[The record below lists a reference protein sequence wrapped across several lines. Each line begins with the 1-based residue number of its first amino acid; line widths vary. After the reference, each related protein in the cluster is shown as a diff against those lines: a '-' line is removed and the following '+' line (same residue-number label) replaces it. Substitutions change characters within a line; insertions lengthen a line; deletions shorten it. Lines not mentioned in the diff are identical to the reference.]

1 MSGTASKGR
10 VLYLVMDGDFSRKQ
24 GIPSSNRNH
33 FAIFGSRYTEVFE
46 QVNIMC
52 RVHNVE
58 DEKTLPVG
66 GQGVD
71 VIALPP
77 VHGWRDLMRYGP
89 EIVRAFFDIPRD
101 AVVLLRVPGIYPIL
115 AWLILVLRRRP
126 YGVEA
131 MADAD
136 AQFTPGAYQKRFRSI
151 YRVVWTRMMKLQ
163 CRHAAASSYVTRN
176 ALQSQFPP
184 GRDRPSFSYTT
195 LDLPEQ
201 SLVRRPRSLTSFQK
215 QEIILI
221 NVAMMQKH
229 LKGQDLII
237 RAVSRLLQSGIRL
250 KLWLVGDGDTRG
262 EFEGLAADLGISE
275 NVKFLGRVQ
284 AGAEVFALLDQA
296 DIFVLPSRQ
305 EGLPRVV
312 IEAMARSL
320 PCFASA
326 LPGNYELLDQQFL
339 VGLDDE
345 QDWVQ
350 KLRDAIG
357 KPEFLARASQVNL
370 SAARR
375 FTVGKVQPI
384 RNQFYETLSSRSVE
398 VMTW

>member
-1 MSGTASKGR
+1 MSEATSKGR
-10 VLYLVMDGDFSRKQ
+10 VLYLVMDGDFARKQ
-24 GIPSSNRNH
+24 GVPSSNRNH
-33 FAIFGSRYTEVFE
+33 FAIFGSRYTEVFD
-46 QVNIMC
+46 QVHIMC
-52 RVHNVE
+52 RVHDIE
-58 DEKTLPVG
+58 DDKTLPVG

-77 VHGWRDLMRYGP
+77 VHGWRGLLRHGP
-89 EIVRAFFDIPRD
+89 DIVRAFLYIPRD

-115 AWLILVLRRRP
+115 AWLILAMRRQP

-136 AQFTPGAYQKRFRSI
+136 AQFTPGAYQRRFRRF
-151 YRVVWTRMMKLQ
+151 YRLVWTWMMRLQ
-163 CRHAAASSYVTRN
+163 CRHAAASSYVTTN

-184 GRDRPSFSYTT
+184 GAGKPSFSYTT

-201 SLVRRPRSLTSFQK
+201 SLVRRPRSRASFEK
-215 QEIILI
+215 GELILV

-237 RAVSRLLQSGIRL
+237 RAMAQLVQSGLRL

-262 EFEGLAADLGISE
+262 EFERLAAELGVSE
-275 NVKFLGRVQ
+275 HVRFLGRVQ

-326 LPGNYELLDQQFL
+326 LPGNHELLDREFL
-339 VGLDDE
+339 VRLDDE
-345 QDWVQ
+345 QDWVL

-357 KPEFLARASQVNL
+357 RPEFLARASQINL
-370 SAARR
+370 AAAQR
-375 FTVGKVQPI
+375 FTVGRIQPI
-384 RNQFYETLSSRSVE
+384 RNQFYETLSSCSA
-398 VMTW
+398 

>member
-1 MSGTASKGR
+1 MLDKPSKCG
-10 VLYLVMDGDFSRKQ
+10 VLYLVMDGDFSRKK

-33 FAIFGSRYTEVFE
+33 FAIFGSRYTEAFE
-46 QVNIMC
+46 KIYIMC

-58 DEKTLPVG
+58 DEKSLPVG
-66 GQGVD
+66 GPGVD

-89 EIVRAFFDIPRD
+89 EILRIFLNIPRD

-115 AWLILVLRRRP
+115 AWLVLVMRRQP

-136 AQFTPGAYQKRFRSI
+136 AQFAPGAYQKRFRRV
-151 YRVVWTRMMKLQ
+151 YRVVWTQMMKLQ
-163 CRHAAASSYVTRN
+163 CRHAAASSYVTKN
-176 ALQSQFPP
+176 ALQAQFPP
-184 GRDRPSFSYTT
+184 GRGRPSFSYTT
-195 LDLPEQ
+195 LDLPEP
-201 SLVRRPRSLTSFQK
+201 SLVDSPRSRESFQK

-237 RAVSRLLQSGIRL
+237 KAVSRLAQSGIRIR
-250 KLWLVGDGDTRG
+250 LWLVGDGDTRSD
-262 EFEGLAADLGISE
+262 FETLAADLGVSE
-275 NVKFLGRVQ
+275 NVKFLGKVQ
-284 AGAEVFALLDQA
+284 AGTEVFALLDQA

-312 IEAMARSL
+312 IEAMARAL

-326 LPGNYELLDQQFL
+326 LPGNYELLEPRFL
-339 VGLDDE
+339 VGLDDD
-345 QDWVQ
+345 QDWAE
-350 KLRDAIG
+350 KLRHAINE
-357 KPEFLARASQVNL
+357 PEFLARASQANL

-375 FTVGKVQPI
+375 YTVGKIQPI
-384 RNQFYETLSSRSVE
+384 RNEFYQTLCSRSL
-398 VMTW
+398 

>member
-1 MSGTASKGR
+1 MSQTSSKGR
-10 VLYLVMDGDFSRKQ
+10 VLYLVMDGDFARKQ
-24 GIPSSNRNH
+24 GVPSSNRNH
-33 FAIFGSRYTEVFE
+33 FAIFGSRYTQVFD
-46 QVNIMC
+46 QVYIMC
-52 RVHNVE
+52 RVHDVE
-58 DEKTLPVG
+58 DERTLPVG

-77 VHGWRDLMRYGP
+77 VHGWRGLLRYGP
-89 EIVRAFFDIPRD
+89 QIVKAFVDIPRD

-115 AWLILVLRRRP
+115 AWLILALRRQP

-136 AQFTPGAYQKRFRSI
+136 AQFTPGAYQRRFRSF
-151 YRVVWTRMMKLQ
+151 YRLVWTRMMKLQ
-163 CRHAAASSYVTRN
+163 CRHAAASSYVTTN

-184 GRDRPSFSYTT
+184 GAGRPSFSYTT

-201 SLVRRPRSLTSFQK
+201 ALVRRPRSRASFDKPELT
-215 QEIILI
+215 LV

-237 RAVSRLLQSGIRL
+237 RAVARLVQSGLRT

-262 EFEGLAADLGISE
+262 EFERLAAELGVAE

-312 IEAMARSL
+312 IEAMARAL

-326 LPGNYELLDQQFL
+326 LPGNHELLDAPFL
-339 VGLDDE
+339 VRLNDE
-345 QDWVQ
+345 EDWVL
-350 KLRDAIG
+350 KLRDALRR
-357 KPEFLARASQVNL
+357 PELLAQASQANL
-370 SAARR
+370 AAARR
-375 FTVGKVQPI
+375 FTVGRIQPI
-384 RNQFYETLSSRSVE
+384 RNRFYETLSACSA
-398 VMTW
+398 

>member
-1 MSGTASKGR
+1 MSKQTPNDR
-10 VLYLVMDGDFSRKQ
+10 VLYLVMDGDFARKR
-24 GIPSSNRNH
+24 GVASSNRNH
-33 FAIFGSRYTEVFE
+33 FAIFGRRYTEVFE
-46 QVNIMC
+46 QVYIMC
-52 RVHNVE
+52 RVHDVE
-58 DEKTLPVG
+58 DERTLPVG

-77 VHGWRDLMRYGP
+77 VHGWRDLMRHGP
-89 EIVRAFFDIPRD
+89 DIVKAFCNIPRD

-115 AWLILVLRRRP
+115 AWLMLAMRRQP

-136 AQFTPGAYQKRFRSI
+136 AQFTPGAYQKRFRGF
-151 YRVVWTRMMKLQ
+151 YRMVWTRMMKLQ
-163 CRHAAASSYVTRN
+163 CRHAAASSYVTTN

-184 GRDRPSFSYTT
+184 RAGRPSFSYTT

-201 SLVRRPRSLTSFQK
+201 SLVRCSRPPASFQK
-215 QEIILI
+215 PEIILI

-237 RAVSRLLQSGIRL
+237 RAVARLAQSGVRL

-262 EFEGLAADLGISE
+262 EFERLAAELGVSD

-326 LPGNYELLDQQFL
+326 LPGNRELLDREFL
-339 VGLDDE
+339 VALDDE
-345 QDWVQ
+345 ADWVL
-350 KLRDAIG
+350 KLHDAIG
-357 KPEFLARASQVNL
+357 KPEFLARASQANL
-370 SAARR
+370 AAARR
-375 FTVGKVQPI
+375 FTVGRIQPI
-384 RNQFYETLSSRSVE
+384 RNRFYETLSSFSLR
-398 VMTW
+398 

>member
-1 MSGTASKGR
+1 MSRETASGR
-10 VLYLVMDGDFSRKQ
+10 VLYLVMDGDFARRQ
-24 GIPSSNRNH
+24 GVPSSNRNH
-33 FAIFGSRYTEVFE
+33 FAIFGSRYTEVFD
-46 QVNIMC
+46 QVYIMC
-52 RVHNVE
+52 RVHDIE
-58 DEKTLPVG
+58 DDKTLPVG

-77 VHGWRDLMRYGP
+77 VHGWRGLVRYGP
-89 EIVRAFFDIPRD
+89 DIVRAFLSIPRD

-115 AWLILVLRRRP
+115 AWLILALRRQP

-136 AQFTPGAYQKRFRSI
+136 AQFTPGAYQRRFRSF
-151 YRVVWTRMMKLQ
+151 YRLVWTRMMRLQ
-163 CRHAAASSYVTRN
+163 CRHAAASSYVTTK

-184 GRDRPSFSYTT
+184 GAGRPSFSYTT

-201 SLVRRPRSLTSFQK
+201 SLVRRPRSRASFDKPELT
-215 QEIILI
+215 LI

-237 RAVSRLLQSGIRL
+237 RAVAQLAQSGLRL

-262 EFEGLAADLGISE
+262 EFERLAAELGVSE
-275 NVKFLGRVQ
+275 HVRFLGRVQ

-326 LPGNYELLDQQFL
+326 LPGNHELLDREFL
-339 VGLDDE
+339 VRLDDE
-345 QDWVQ
+345 QDWVL
-350 KLRDAIG
+350 KLRDALG
-357 KPEFLARASQVNL
+357 RPEFLARASQVNL
-370 SAARR
+370 AAARR
-375 FTVGKVQPI
+375 FTVGRIQPI
-384 RNQFYETLSSRSVE
+384 RNQFYETLSSCSA
-398 VMTW
+398 

>member
-1 MSGTASKGR
+1 MLDRISNAR

-24 GIPSSNRNH
+24 GVPSSNRNH
-33 FAIFGSRYTEVFE
+33 FAIFGSRYTEVF
-46 QVNIMC
+46 QKVYIMC

-66 GQGVD
+66 GPGVE

-77 VHGWRDLMRYGP
+77 VHGWRGLIKHGP
-89 EIVRAFFDIPRD
+89 EILRKFFDIPRD

-115 AWLILVLRRRP
+115 AWLILAMKRRP

-136 AQFTPGAYQKRFRSI
+136 AQFTPGAYQKRFRRF

-163 CRHAAASSYVTRN
+163 CRHAAASSYVTRD
-176 ALQSQFPP
+176 ALQARFPP
-184 GRDRPSFSYTT
+184 GPDRPSFSYTT
-195 LDLPEQ
+195 LDLPES
-201 SLVRRPRSLTSFQK
+201 SLVRRPRSQASFRK
-215 QEIILI
+215 REIILI

-237 RAVSRLLQSGIRL
+237 RAVSRLVQSGIRV
-250 KLWLVGDGDTRG
+250 KLWLVGDGETRR
-262 EFEGLAADLGISE
+262 EFEALAADLGVAE

-312 IEAMARSL
+312 IEAMARAL

-326 LPGNYELLDQQFL
+326 LPGNYELLDPQFL
-339 VGLDDE
+339 VGLNDE
-345 QDWVQ
+345 QDWVE
-350 KLRDAIG
+350 KLRHAISE
-357 KPEFLARASQVNL
+357 PEFLAQASRANL

-375 FTVGKVQPI
+375 FTVGRIQPI
-384 RNQFYETLSSRSVE
+384 RNLFYQTLSSSSA
-398 VMTW
+398 

>member
-1 MSGTASKGR
+1 MLVKTSNRG
-10 VLYLVMDGDFSRKQ
+10 VLYLIMDGDFSRKR
-24 GIPSSNRNH
+24 GVPSSNRNH
-33 FAIFGSRYTEVFE
+33 FAIFGSRYTDVFE
-46 QVNIMC
+46 KVYIMC
-52 RVHNVE
+52 RVHDVE

-66 GQGVD
+66 GPGVE

-77 VHGWRDLMRYGP
+77 VHGWRGLFRHGP
-89 EIVRAFFDIPRD
+89 EILWRFLDIPRD

-115 AWLILVLRRRP
+115 AWLILAMRRQH

-136 AQFTPGAYQKRFRSI
+136 AQFTPGAYQKRFRKL

-176 ALQSQFPP
+176 ALQTQFPP
-184 GRDRPSFSYTT
+184 GPGRPSFSYTT
-195 LDLPEQ
+195 LDLPES
-201 SLVRRPRSLTSFQK
+201 SLVPRPRSLVSFKK

-237 RAVSRLLQSGIRL
+237 KAVSTLVRSGTRI
-250 KLWLVGDGDTRG
+250 KLWLVGDGDTRD
-262 EFEGLAADLGISE
+262 EFETLAADLGISE
-275 NVKFLGRVQ
+275 HVKFLGKVQ
-284 AGAEVFALLDQA
+284 AGTEVFALLDQA

-312 IEAMARSL
+312 IEAMARGL

-326 LPGNYELLDQQFL
+326 LPGNYELLDSQFL
-339 VGLDDE
+339 VGLNDE

-350 KLRDAIG
+350 KLRHAVNE
-357 KPEFLARASQVNL
+357 PALLAQASQTNL

-375 FTVGKVQPI
+375 FTVGRIQPI
-384 RNQFYETLSSRSVE
+384 RNEFYATLSSRSL
-398 VMTW
+398 

>member
-1 MSGTASKGR
+1 MRNEPGISATMSKTRA
-10 VLYLVMDGDFSRKQ
+10 LYLVMDGDFARRK

-33 FAIFGSRYTEVFE
+33 FAIFGSRYTQVFE
-46 QVNIMC
+46 KVTIMC
-52 RVHNVE
+52 RVHDVE

-66 GQGVD
+66 GPGVD

-77 VHGWRDLMRYGP
+77 VHGWRGLLEYGP
-89 EIVRAFFDIPRD
+89 RILKAFCNIPRD
-101 AVVLLRVPGIYPIL
+101 AVVILRVPGIYPIL
-115 AWLILVLRRRP
+115 AWLILALRRQP

-136 AQFTPGAYQKRFRSI
+136 AQFTPCAYQKRFRSI

-163 CRHAAASSYVTRN
+163 CRHATASSYVTRN

-184 GRDRPSFSYTT
+184 GPDRPSFSYTT
-195 LDLPEQ
+195 LDLPES
-201 SLVRRPRSLTSFQK
+201 SLVKSPRSRASFEK
-215 QEIILI
+215 PEMILV

-237 RAVSRLLQSGIRL
+237 RAVARLVRSGIRP
-250 KLWLVGDGDTRG
+250 KLWLVGDGDTRD
-262 EFEGLAADLGISE
+262 EFERLAADLGVSE
-275 NVKFLGRVQ
+275 HVKFLGRVQ

-312 IEAMARSL
+312 IEAMARAL

-326 LPGNYELLDQQFL
+326 LPGNHELLDREFL
-339 VGLDDE
+339 VALDDE
-345 QDWVQ
+345 QGWVQ

-357 KPEFLARASQVNL
+357 KPDYLAQASQANL
-370 SAARR
+370 AAARR
-375 FTVGKVQPI
+375 YTVGRVQPI
-384 RNQFYETLSSRSVE
+384 RNQFYET
-398 VMTW
+398 

>member
-1 MSGTASKGR
+1 MSKETSKGR
-10 VLYLVMDGDFSRKQ
+10 VLYLVMDGDFARNQ
-24 GIPSSNRNH
+24 GVPSSNRNH
-33 FAIFGSRYTEVFE
+33 FAIFGGRYTEVFD
-46 QVNIMC
+46 QVYIMC
-52 RVHNVE
+52 RVHDVE
-58 DEKTLPVG
+58 DDKTLPVG

-77 VHGWRDLMRYGP
+77 IHGWRDLLRYGLD
-89 EIVRAFFDIPRD
+89 IVKAFVRIPRD

-115 AWLILVLRRRP
+115 AWLILAMRRQP

-136 AQFTPGAYQKRFRSI
+136 AQFTPGAYQKRLRSV
-151 YRVVWTRMMKLQ
+151 YRVIWTRMMKLQ
-163 CRHAAASSYVTRN
+163 CRHAAASSYVTTN

-184 GRDRPSFSYTT
+184 GAGRPSFSYTT

-201 SLVRRPRSLTSFQK
+201 ALVRRPRSRASFEK
-215 QEIILI
+215 QELILI

-237 RAVSRLLQSGIRL
+237 RAVARLVRSGIRP

-262 EFEGLAADLGISE
+262 EFEGLAAELGVLE

-312 IEAMARSL
+312 IEAMARAL

-326 LPGNYELLDQQFL
+326 LPGNHELLDPQFL
-339 VGLDDE
+339 VRQDDV
-345 QDWVQ
+345 QDWVL
-350 KLRDAIG
+350 KLGDTLRR
-357 KPEFLARASQVNL
+357 PELLARASQVNL
-370 SAARR
+370 AAARR
-375 FTVGKVQPI
+375 FTVGKIQPI
-384 RNQFYETLSSRSVE
+384 RNRFYETLSSCSA
-398 VMTW
+398 

>member
-1 MSGTASKGR
+1 MSEKASKGR
-10 VLYLVMDGDFSRKQ
+10 VLYLVMDGDFARRR
-24 GIPSSNRNH
+24 GVPSSNRNH
-33 FAIFGSRYTEVFE
+33 FAIFGSRYTEVFD
-46 QVNIMC
+46 QVHIMC
-52 RVHNVE
+52 RVHDVE
-58 DEKTLPVG
+58 DDKTLPVG

-77 VHGWRDLMRYGP
+77 VHGWRDLLRYGP
-89 EIVRAFFDIPRD
+89 DIVRAFLNIPRD

-115 AWLILVLRRRP
+115 AWLILLMRRQP

-136 AQFTPGAYQKRFRSI
+136 AQFTPGAYQRRLRSF

-163 CRHAAASSYVTRN
+163 CRHAAASSYVTTN
-176 ALQSQFPP
+176 ALQAQFPP
-184 GRDRPSFSYTT
+184 GAGRPSFSYTT
-195 LDLPEQ
+195 LDLPER
-201 SLVRRPRSLTSFQK
+201 SLVRRSRPRASFEK
-215 QEIILI
+215 PELILI

-237 RAVSRLLQSGIRL
+237 RAVAELVQSGLRL
-250 KLWLVGDGDTRG
+250 KLWLVGDGDTRS
-262 EFEGLAADLGISE
+262 EFERLAADLGVSE

-326 LPGNYELLDQQFL
+326 LPGNHELLDPQFL
-339 VGLDDE
+339 VRLDDE
-345 QDWVQ
+345 QDWAL

-357 KPEFLARASQVNL
+357 KPEFLAQASQANL
-370 SAARR
+370 AAARR
-375 FTVGKVQPI
+375 FTVGRIQPI
-384 RNQFYETLSSRSVE
+384 RNRFYETLSSCSA
-398 VMTW
+398 

>member
-1 MSGTASKGR
+1 MSAKTSKGR
-10 VLYLVMDGDFSRKQ
+10 VLYLVMDGDFSRKL
-24 GIPSSNRNH
+24 GMPSSNRNH
-33 FAIFGSRYTEVFE
+33 FAIFGSRYTEAFE
-46 QVNIMC
+46 KVYIMC

-77 VHGWRDLMRYGP
+77 VHGWRDLLRYGP
-89 EIVRAFFDIPRD
+89 EILISFFNIPRD

-115 AWLILVLRRRP
+115 AWLILAMRRRP

-136 AQFTPGAYQKRFRSI
+136 AQFAPGAYQKRFRSV
-151 YRVVWTRMMKLQ
+151 YRMVWTRMMKLQ
-163 CRHAAASSYVTRN
+163 CRLAAASSYVTKN

-184 GRDRPSFSYTT
+184 GPGRPSFSYTT
-195 LDLPEQ
+195 LDLPES
-201 SLVRRPRSLTSFQK
+201 SLVRRPRSRASFQK
-215 QEIILI
+215 PEIILI

-237 RAVSRLLQSGIRL
+237 KAVARLVQSGVRL
-250 KLWLVGDGDTRG
+250 RLWLVGDGDTRS
-262 EFEGLAADLGISE
+262 EFERLAADLGVSE
-275 NVKFLGRVQ
+275 NVRFLGRVQ

-326 LPGNYELLDQQFL
+326 LPGNHELLDQQFL

-345 QDWVQ
+345 QDWVR
-350 KLRDAIG
+350 KLRDAIA
-357 KPEFLARASQVNL
+357 KPQFLAQASQANL

-375 FTVGKVQPI
+375 FTVGKIQPI
-384 RNQFYETLSSRSVE
+384 RNRFYETLSSRSA
-398 VMTW
+398 

>member
-1 MSGTASKGR
+1 MSGNNSNGR
-10 VLYLVMDGDFSRKQ
+10 VLYLVMDGDFARRQ
-24 GIPSSNRNH
+24 GVPSSNRNH
-33 FAIFGSRYTEVFE
+33 FAIFGSRYTEVFDR
-46 QVNIMC
+46 VYIMC
-52 RVHNVE
+52 RVHDVE

-66 GQGVD
+66 GPGVD

-77 VHGWRDLMRYGP
+77 VHGWRGLLRHGP
-89 EIVRAFFDIPRD
+89 DIVKAFLKIPRD

-115 AWLILVLRRRP
+115 AWLILAMRRQP

-136 AQFTPGAYQKRFRSI
+136 AQFTPGAYQRRFRGF
-151 YRVVWTRMMKLQ
+151 YRLVWTRLMKLQ
-163 CRHAAASSYVTRN
+163 CRHAAASSYVTMN

-184 GRDRPSFSYTT
+184 GAGRPSFSYTT

-201 SLVRRPRSLTSFQK
+201 ALVRRPRSRASFEK
-215 QEIILI
+215 PELVLV

-237 RAVSRLLQSGIRL
+237 RAVARLVQSGIRL

-262 EFEGLAADLGISE
+262 EFERLAAELGVSE
-275 NVKFLGRVQ
+275 NVTFLGRVQ

-312 IEAMARSL
+312 IEAMARGL

-326 LPGNYELLDQQFL
+326 LPGNYELLDERFL
-339 VGLDDE
+339 VRQNDDE
-345 QDWVQ
+345 DWVL
-350 KLRDAIG
+350 KLRDAVG
-357 KPEFLARASQVNL
+357 KPEFLAQASQANL
-370 SAARR
+370 AAARR
-375 FTVGKVQPI
+375 FTVGGIQPI
-384 RNQFYETLSSRSVE
+384 RNRFYETLSSCSA
-398 VMTW
+398 

>member
-1 MSGTASKGR
+1 MSNTAPKGR
-10 VLYLVMDGDFSRKQ
+10 VLYLVMDGDFARRQ
-24 GIPSSNRNH
+24 GMPSSNRNH
-33 FAIFGSRYTEVFE
+33 FAIFGSRYTEVFDK
-46 QVNIMC
+46 VYIMC
-52 RVHNVE
+52 RVHDVE

-66 GQGVD
+66 GPGVE

-77 VHGWRDLMRYGP
+77 VHGLRDLMRYGP
-89 EIVRAFFDIPRD
+89 KILKRFFGIPRE

-115 AWLILVLRRRP
+115 AWLILALRRQP

-136 AQFTPGAYQKRFRSI
+136 AQFTPGAYQRRFRSF
-151 YRVVWTRMMKLQ
+151 YRLVWTRLMKLQ
-163 CRHAAASSYVTRN
+163 CRHATASSYVTRN

-184 GRDRPSFSYTT
+184 GPDRPSFSYTT
-195 LDLPEQ
+195 LDLPES
-201 SLVRRPRSLTSFQK
+201 SLVDRPRARASFQK
-215 QEIILI
+215 SDIILI

-237 RAVSRLLQSGIRL
+237 KAASRLVQAGVRV

-262 EFEGLAADLGISE
+262 EFERLAAELGVAE
-275 NVKFLGRVQ
+275 HVKFLGRVQ

-312 IEAMARSL
+312 IEAMARGL

-326 LPGNYELLDQQFL
+326 LPGNHELLDPRFL

-345 QDWVQ
+345 EGWAR
-350 KLRDAIG
+350 KLREAIG
-357 KPEFLARASQVNL
+357 RPELLARASKTNL
-370 SAARR
+370 AAARR

-384 RNQFYETLSSRSVE
+384 RNRFYQTLSARSA
-398 VMTW
+398 